1 MSETVSDFA
10 VFQSL
15 TIVILVFC
23 KYFFTVKTTVKQKCS
38 SLNLK
43 FGILFFGRIFMAH
56 FKKIPQKRVED
67 KIIYGDGIVDGI
79 VLIALEEVPYAEL
92 YSLKTHKSG
101 HNKSI
106 KVYFDKDG
114 VHVDVKVKIHF
125 TQCVSDMAFK
135 IQETVRH
142 NIESMTEYHVAGV
155 NVIVKGVLF
164 GDVTVPE
171 PKDAN
176 TAEKESSVNGEQGV
190 TTKKKTADDNAA
202 DSSTGEKTVENKN
215 TAIDGNKKENK

>member
-1 MSETVSDFA
+1 
-10 VFQSL
+10 
-15 TIVILVFC
+15 
-23 KYFFTVKTTVKQKCS
+23 
-38 SLNLK
+38 
-43 FGILFFGRIFMAH
+43 MAH
-56 FKKIPQKRVED
+56 FKKIPQKRIED

-101 HNKSI
+101 HNKSV

-171 PKDAN
+171 SKDVVV
-176 TAEKESSVNGEQGV
+176 AEKEAPANGEPTV
-190 TTKKKTADDNAA
+190 TTEKKTAEDNPTN
-202 DSSTGEKTVENKN
+202 SSIDEKNVENKN

>member
-1 MSETVSDFA
+1 
-10 VFQSL
+10 
-15 TIVILVFC
+15 
-23 KYFFTVKTTVKQKCS
+23 
-38 SLNLK
+38 
-43 FGILFFGRIFMAH
+43 MAH
-56 FKKIPQKRVED
+56 FKKIPQKRSED

-101 HNKSI
+101 HNKSV

-125 TQCVSDMAFK
+125 MQCVSDMAFK

-164 GDVTVPE
+164 GDVTVSE
-171 PKDAN
+171 QKDAH
-176 TAEKESSVNGEQGV
+176 TAEKEASANGDSTVVAEKQ
-190 TTKKKTADDNAA
+190 ASE
-202 DSSTGEKTVENKN
+202 DSSTSLNGEKTTDNNDAATDGDNK
-215 TAIDGNKKENK
+215 ES